1 MIRMALVLAALVL
14 TVPATAGESGSSTKS
29 LKEIGKDI
37 LEDTKAAGRAIRDSE
52 VGRGAADMGKEIG
65 RGATEMGKDTAEVSK
80 DVWKKVSK
88 ASVQAAKEVRDATV
102 SFWNAKIVG
111 KERERDRLKEEN
123 AKLREES
130 K

>member
-1 MIRMALVLAALVL
+1 MKRWAPVLLLALAL
-14 TVPATAGESGSSTKS
+14 PAVAGESGSTTKS

-52 VGRGAADMGKEIG
+52 VGRGAA
-65 RGATEMGKDTAEVSK
+65 EMGKDTADVSK

-88 ASVQAAKEVRDATV
+88 ASVAAAKDVRDATV

-111 KERERDRLKEEN
+111 KEQERDRLKKEN
-123 AKLREES
+123 AKLRAES
-130 K
+130 R